1 MAIQLIEQMQNQEL
15 GAQPEVIPL
24 FFGHVVNP
32 AMIFQWGIR
41 FFFFFPLYDFCLYHP
56 FLVKVGFTTTAA
68 FLAEELLISLQDVAA
83 MQTLRHCHVI
93 VK

>member
-1 MAIQLIEQMQNQEL
+1 VAIQLIEQMQNQEL

-41 FFFFFPLYDFCLYHP
+41 VFFPLYDFCWYHP
-56 FLVKVGFTTTAA
+56 FLVKVGFTTTAE
-68 FLAEELLISLQDVAA
+68 FLTEDLLISLQDVAA

>member
-41 FFFFFPLYDFCLYHP
+41 FFFFFRCMIFAC
-56 FLVKVGFTTTAA
+56 TTH
-68 FLAEELLISLQDVAA
+68 FW
-83 MQTLRHCHVI
+83 
-93 VK
+93 

>member
-41 FFFFFPLYDFCLYHP
+41 FFFFRCMIFAC
-56 FLVKVGFTTTAA
+56 TTH
-68 FLAEELLISLQDVAA
+68 FW
-83 MQTLRHCHVI
+83 
-93 VK
+93 